1 MTPFTPIMLRPGAA
15 ALDRN
20 LALEVVRVT
29 ESSALAASVWTGR
42 GDERAADEA
51 AVGAMR
57 RTLNSLAMD
66 GVIANGEG
74 QSEDVPLHTGEAVG
88 TGSGPKVEIALLAV
102 EGRTACAKGGHN
114 TLSLVA
120 LTDDGGFLKVPDD
133 AHMEVLAVGAGLPA
147 GLLDLDIPPGQ
158 MIERL
163 ARAKGVP
170 HSEITACVL
179 DRPRHGALIGALYDA
194 GAKVVLIEDGNVS
207 GAIATGLP
215 ESGIDIYMG
224 SGGAAQ
230 GVLAAAGLKC
240 LGGQMQCRF
249 QPRHEEER
257 AKCRRFGIEDLS
269 HKLDIVQMVSGE
281 VMLAATGITDG
292 HLLKGVTLR
301 GNHAVSHSLVMR
313 SLTGTVRWLTVHHD
327 LSRNPGEY
335 GLGRPSHVH

>member
-1 MTPFTPIMLRPGAA
+1 MAGFPPFKMAPGLA

-29 ESSALAASVWTGR
+29 EASALAASAWIGR

-51 AVGAMR
+51 AVNAMR
-57 RTLNSLAMD
+57 RALNGLSMD

-74 QSEDVPLHTGEAVG
+74 QSQDVPLHTGEMIG
-88 TGSGPKVEIALLAV
+88 NGLGPKVDIALCAL

-133 AHMEVLAVGAGLPA
+133 VHMEKLAVGPGLPD
-147 GLLDLDIPPGQ
+147 GLLDLDLPAKETIK
-158 MIERL
+158 RL
-163 ARAKGVP
+163 AKAKGVP
-170 HSEITACVL
+170 MADITACVL
-179 DRPRHGALIGALYDA
+179 DRPRHADLIGELYDI
-194 GAKVVLIEDGNVS
+194 GIKVVLIDDGDVS
-207 GAIATGLP
+207 GAIATGMAD
-215 ESGIDIYMG
+215 SAIDIYMG

-249 QPRHEEER
+249 LLRNEEER
-257 AKCRRFGIEDLS
+257 TRCRRFGLDELDR
-269 HKLDIVQMVSGE
+269 KLDIGQMVSGE

-292 HLLKGVTLR
+292 HLLKGIYRR
-301 GNHAVSHSLVMR
+301 GERAESHSLVMR
-313 SLTGTVRWLTVHHD
+313 SLTGTMRWLTAHHD
-327 LSRNPGEY
+327 LGKLGEN
-335 GLGRPSHVH
+335 GLGRPNNVH